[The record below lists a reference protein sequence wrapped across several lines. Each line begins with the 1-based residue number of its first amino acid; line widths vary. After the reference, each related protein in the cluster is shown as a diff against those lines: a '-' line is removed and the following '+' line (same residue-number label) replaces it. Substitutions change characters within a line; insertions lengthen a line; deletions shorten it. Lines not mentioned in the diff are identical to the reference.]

1 VSLHSTTLGFLIVA
15 LCLVGLREAS
25 AQTPDAPPEEVTP
38 SSEPGEPPPDEPTED
53 APAEPQPPPLVDEPA
68 GLPAMPRDTA
78 SEDPAPD
85 SVPAVEPSPAAVR
98 AMPLD
103 MPVPPEVEVQAATQH
118 SARDAQ
124 AVMEGIR
131 GFSFNPPDA
140 DVRVLPVA
148 EFGALF
154 VVRHRYQG
162 GSDGTDFNL
171 RRDGGQASA
180 FLSWRISAELELFRH
195 HRVVLLYQPI
205 DLRTRAT
212 LTQDFRANGLTF
224 PSGTPMQFRYGF
236 DFYRLS
242 YLYDFMPEPQDELA
256 IGFSLQLRVA
266 NLEFNSLDG
275 TLQRTSQNL
284 GPVPLLKFRGRYTF
298 DNDVF
303 IGTEIDG
310 IGIQFP
316 SDQGSV
322 LGLFFD
328 TSIRAGYSPTDFAE
342 TYLNLRYLGGGARGP
357 GSEPLSSE
365 FGDGFNDNFIHALNL
380 SVGFAVK

>member
-1 VSLHSTTLGFLIVA
+1 MPFEPTNLAATVVVVA
-15 LCLVGLREAS
+15 LLAPAIAV
-25 AQTPDAPPEEVTP
+25 AQT
-38 SSEPGEPPPDEPTED
+38 SEPPPD
-53 APAEPQPPPLVDEPA
+53 APA
-68 GLPAMPRDTA
+68 
-78 SEDPAPD
+78 DPAPPQPEA
-85 SVPAVEPSPAAVR
+85 SPPEPASPEAGTEAPPPTAPPVPKVTEPLSPSIGAEVETEPAAVLPQGSQP
-98 AMPLD
+98 MVLEEP
-103 MPVPPEVEVQAATQH
+103 AA
-118 SARDAQ
+118 ARTDADG
-124 AVMEGIR
+124 VIDGIR
-131 GFSFNPPDA
+131 AFSFNPPGA
-140 DVRVLPVA
+140 DLRVKPVA

-154 VVRHRYQG
+154 VVKHQYQG

-171 RRDGGQASA
+171 RRDGGQATA
-180 FLSWRISAELELFRH
+180 FLSWRISAELELFERH
-195 HRVVLLYQPI
+195 QIILLYQPI

-212 LTQDFRANGLTF
+212 LTEDLRVNGLTF

-242 YLYDFMPEPQDELA
+242 YMYDFMPEAEDELA
-256 IGFSLQLRVA
+256 IGLSLQLRVA
-266 NLEFNSLDG
+266 NLEFSSLDG

-298 DNDVF
+298 DNDIF

-328 TSIRAGYSPTDFAE
+328 TSIRAGYSPTAWAE